1 MGKLG
6 GEVDGVD
13 IVDVLK
19 FLQQVIVVLL
29 AHVVVGYA
37 KYQLASESTLDGEHA
52 IIEQQTW
59 ENLSFRNL
67 VGRERLIELGD
78 NLSFLGDL
86 VDDAT
91 TLAIE
96 FVELQEFLHL
106 AIVGLGIG
114 VDHNSWGRP
123 LSM

>member
-1 MGKLG
+1 MLP
-6 GEVDGVD
+6 
-13 IVDVLK
+13 
-19 FLQQVIVVLL
+19 
-29 AHVVVGYA
+29 HVVVGYA

-114 VDHNSWGRP
+114 VDHNSWRTTTVHVIAKIVEHHVAIEHSDI
-123 LSM
+123 LI